1 MSEARLDVVDTQGF
15 RLAFVALGPAYF
27 AGRLQK
33 LQVVKRSAR
42 RKSLRR
48 NATIVAP
55 RVRVILMRAKR
66 AEDLLVV
73 SHGARTRKGAHS
85 HANQRKDPPN
95 RLPPVCRDRRVR
107 VAPPLRVAW
116 GKSRHESPSSDER
129 EPGQDRAVDTGQGS
143 EDQTCVTK
151 TRQFADTN

>member
-55 RVRVILMRAKR
+55 RVRVILMRTTC
-66 AEDLLVV
+66 LLF
-73 SHGARTRKGAHS
+73 RME
-85 HANQRKDPPN
+85 HAPEKEHLSSCQSVER
-95 RLPPVCRDRRVR
+95 
-107 VAPPLRVAW
+107 
-116 GKSRHESPSSDER
+116 PS
-129 EPGQDRAVDTGQGS
+129 
-143 EDQTCVTK
+143 
-151 TRQFADTN
+151 

>member
-73 SHGARTRKGAHS
+73 SHGARTRKGAPIIMPISGKTLLTAFLLSAAIGAFAS
-85 HANQRKDPPN
+85 H
-95 RLPPVCRDRRVR
+95 RLSASQGAKADMNHRHPMRESPAKTAPSTRVR
-107 VAPPLRVAW
+107 DPRIRLA
-116 GKSRHESPSSDER
+116 
-129 EPGQDRAVDTGQGS
+129 
-143 EDQTCVTK
+143 
-151 TRQFADTN
+151 